1 VTGLGWLGSAQPS
14 MGWTGPALNKK
25 KRKEMDLIWALSPA
39 GPTCV
44 AKGVFGKNTPLWL
57 VHIFYPFLL

>member
-1 VTGLGWLGSAQPS
+1 